1 MIEYEIALLSE
12 EMHEENLVGEKV
24 WKKSRRRMRMEVT
37 KQYKEKIFEE
47 EKRRIRSKFRSKGAY

>member
-1 MIEYEIALLSE
+1 MKKTLLVKKYE
-12 EMHEENLVGEKV
+12 
-24 WKKSRRRMRMEVT
+24 KKSRGRMRMEAT